1 MGGPSLSAVIR
12 IRRMSRSPSV
22 TASSKMP
29 PGMIM
34 TRNCSPST
42 KKSRFES
49 LDHFND
55 IIIEFIQTKALRK
68 FYKKNQ
74 GANNQDKLRYCQI
87 AAKRIVPIV
96 AFGFVSI
103 YWITGLS
110 LYYFP
115 NLNGVTDF

>member
-1 MGGPSLSAVIR
+1 MR
-12 IRRMSRSPSV
+12 
-22 TASSKMP
+22 
-29 PGMIM
+29 
-34 TRNCSPST
+34 
-42 KKSRFES
+42 KSRFES